1 MMEEEEGK
9 RERGEGGLWGVKRR
23 GTAGAVVVKVTSLP
37 CEVEWYLNLTFA
49 GTMSI
54 HCHSCACVGG
64 SGAGLFRRAR
74 QHGPERSLIVCNN
87 ESFRIH
93 CAHTQTRAHL

>member
-1 MMEEEEGK
+1 MGECDKVFED
-9 RERGEGGLWGVKRR
+9 ERNDGRRSKKSVKRR

-54 HCHSCACVGG
+54 HCHSCACV
-64 SGAGLFRRAR
+64 
-74 QHGPERSLIVCNN
+74 
-87 ESFRIH
+87 
-93 CAHTQTRAHL
+93 